1 MNQIKL
7 IALDMD
13 GTLLNTK
20 KQITHGNVAA
30 IKKAQEAGFIVTFA
44 TGRMFRAAQHYATD
58 LGLDIPLVVYNGARI
73 QESVSEKVL
82 GDWPLDRETA
92 NGVINYCHSHGIY
105 VQTYIHDRL
114 WTFKDCPE
122 VRAYSSLEGVPYEVK
137 GDEMLNLQDNPHK
150 LLVVS
155 TQFYEVKAQIEKLF
169 PGKIVLTSSAENF
182 IEVMEPGITKWRAIE
197 MLAAKLGI
205 SQPEI
210 MCVGDSDNDVN
221 MLENA
226 GVGVAMGNATD
237 EIKDKVKIITGDN
250 EHDGV
255 AMILN
260 QVVAKQ
266 IRVPENY

>member
-13 GTLLNTK
+13 GTLLDNK
-20 KQITHGNVAA
+20 KKISAGNAA
-30 IKKAQEAGFIVTFA
+30 AVRAAQKAGIIVTFA
-44 TGRMFRAAQHYATD
+44 TGRMFRAAQHYAND
-58 LGLDIPLVVYNGARI
+58 LQLDIPLVVYNGARI

-82 GDWPLDRETA
+82 GDWPLNRDTA
-92 NGVINYCHSHGIY
+92 KGVINYCHQQGIY
-105 VQTYIHDRL
+105 VQTYIHDTL
-114 WTFKDCPE
+114 WTYKDCPE
-122 VRAYSSLEGVPYEVK
+122 VRVYSSLEGVPYEVK
-137 GDEMLNLQDNPHK
+137 GDAMLNLPDAPHK

-155 TQFYEVKAQIEKLF
+155 SKFYEVKTEIEKLF
-169 PGKIVLTSSAENF
+169 PGKVVLTSSAENF

-197 MLAAKLGI
+197 KLGKKLGI

-226 GVGVAMGNATD
+226 GVGVAMGNAAD
-237 EIKDKVKIITGDN
+237 EVKNKVKVITGDN

-255 AMILN
+255 AMIIN
-260 QVVAKQ
+260 QVITQQVE
-266 IRVPENY
+266 VPEV

>member
-1 MNQIKL
+1 MKQIKL

-13 GTLLNTK
+13 GTILDNK
-20 KQITHGNVAA
+20 KKISSGNATAV
-30 IKKAQEAGFIVTFA
+30 KKALDAGIIVTFA
-44 TGRMFRAAQHYATD
+44 TGRMFRAAKHYADD
-58 LGLDIPLVVYNGARI
+58 LQLDIPLVVYNGARI
-73 QESVSEKVL
+73 EESVSEKVL
-82 GDWPLDRETA
+82 GDWPLNRDTA
-92 NGVINYCHSHGIY
+92 NGVINYCHSNGIY

-114 WTFKDCPE
+114 WTYKDCPE

-137 GDEMLNLQDNPHK
+137 GDTMLSLPDSPHK

-155 TQFYEVKAQIEKLF
+155 THFYEVKAEIERLF
-169 PGKIVLTSSAENF
+169 PGKVVLTSSAENF

-197 MLAAKLGI
+197 MLGKKLGI
-205 SQPEI
+205 DQQEI

-237 EIKDKVKIITGDN
+237 DVKDRVKIITADN

-255 AMILN
+255 AMIIN
-260 QVVAKQ
+260 QVLTKQ
-266 IRVPENY
+266 VVVPE